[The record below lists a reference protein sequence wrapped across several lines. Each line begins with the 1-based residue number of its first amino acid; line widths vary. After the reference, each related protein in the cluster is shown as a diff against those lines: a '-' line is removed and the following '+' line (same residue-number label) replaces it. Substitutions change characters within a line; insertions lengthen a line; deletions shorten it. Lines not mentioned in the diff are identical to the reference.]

1 MEPQALDALAAALFV
16 LATIGFAIVF
26 RRNRAAIE
34 AQERFDNAEKGIET
48 NTSRGVLRLLV
59 TPIAALFGPASQHD
73 LDRIQTKLQ
82 NAGRRGRDEV
92 DRFVEEKA
100 LWIVFGL
107 LTAFAGMALV
117 GGLPGLLLFLIF
129 SAVGILGGEKV
140 VELQAAE
147 RQNAVTRSLPGAVD
161 LLVTCLDAGLSLE
174 HAVARVAQDL
184 AHSEPILAEELRI
197 TASEFEAGVALPDAL
212 RRLAR
217 RVGIDDLSA
226 MCGVIAQASTLGA
239 PVAQTLRDYA
249 LQSRKQRISMLEE
262 RAGKLST
269 RLTLPLA
276 LCLLPAAMLIMVGPA
291 AIQLVKALK

>member
-1 MEPQALDALAAALFV
+1 MTAQMLDVLAAAFFV
-16 LATIGFAIVF
+16 LAMVAFFAVF
-26 RRNRAAIE
+26 RRNSLRVE
-34 AQERFDNAEKGIET
+34 AQIRFENAEKGIET
-48 NTSRGVLRLLV
+48 STQRGVLRIVVSPL
-59 TPIAALFGPASQHD
+59 AAAFRPASQHD
-73 LDRIQTKLQ
+73 LDRITTKLQ

-92 DRFVEEKA
+92 DRFAEEKA
-100 LWIVFGL
+100 LWVVFGM
-107 LTAFAGMALV
+107 LTGIAGMALIGGMV
-117 GGLPGLLLFLIF
+117 GLMIFLVCAII
-129 SAVGILGGEKV
+129 AIMGGEKAV
-140 VELQAAE
+140 DMRVTE
-147 RQNAVTRSLPGAVD
+147 RQGAVERSLPGAVD

-174 HAVARVAQDL
+174 NAVARVAADL
-184 AHSEPILAEELRI
+184 SHSEPILAEELRI
-197 TASEFEAGVALPDAL
+197 TASEFEAGVSLPDAL

-276 LCLLPAAMLIMVGPA
+276 LCLLPAAMLIMIGPA
-291 AIQLVKALK
+291 VGCS